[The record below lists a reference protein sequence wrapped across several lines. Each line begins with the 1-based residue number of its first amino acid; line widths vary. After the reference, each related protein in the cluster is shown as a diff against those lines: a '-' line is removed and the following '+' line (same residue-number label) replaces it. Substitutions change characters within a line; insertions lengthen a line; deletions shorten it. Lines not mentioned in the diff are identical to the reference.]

1 MESIK
6 KENLDILVWIQSLEK
21 NIQIVETKLRDIPHK
36 IEALDKNL
44 ENTRESIT
52 EMESGLK
59 NLQKKYRFIEEDFAI
74 SRNRE
79 IKNKEK
85 LGSVKTNK
93 EYQAVL
99 KEIDDLKKKMSAMED
114 EMLVILEQTEEGE
127 SLNAEKTEESEVL
140 LQKIEQDKKV
150 VQAEFKEEEKKQADL
165 NQKKEKAGKMVDP
178 ELFEKYTWVQNL
190 VGPMAIVT
198 VKKAVCQGCHL
209 NIPHQMYNEL
219 QRCDSL
225 RFCPHCQRMI
235 YFDCGSEQ
243 GKRSPGFL
251 KDGPE
256 ESPNTTGQG
265 AP

>member
-6 KENLDILVWIQSLEK
+6 KENLDMLVYIQALER
-21 NIQIVETKLRDIPHK
+21 NIQIVETKLKDIPQK
-36 IEALDKNL
+36 MEALDKNL
-44 ENTRESIT
+44 ENTRGSIT
-52 EMESGLK
+52 EMESDLK
-59 NLQKKYRFIEEDFAI
+59 NLKKKYRFIEEEVAV
-74 SRNRE
+74 SRDRE

-99 KEIDDLKKKMSAMED
+99 KEIDDLKKKISALED
-114 EMLVILEQTEEGE
+114 EMLVILEQIEECE
-127 SLNAEKTEESEVL
+127 SLIAEKTKESEVL
-140 LQKIEQDKKV
+140 FQKIEQDKEV
-150 VQAEFKEEEKKQADL
+150 VQAEFKEEEKKLADF
-165 NQKKEKAGKMVDP
+165 KEKREKAGKMVDP
-178 ELFEKYTWVQNL
+178 KLFEKYTWVQNL

-235 YFDCGSEQ
+235 YFDCGPEQ

-256 ESPNTTGQG
+256 ESPNTAGQG